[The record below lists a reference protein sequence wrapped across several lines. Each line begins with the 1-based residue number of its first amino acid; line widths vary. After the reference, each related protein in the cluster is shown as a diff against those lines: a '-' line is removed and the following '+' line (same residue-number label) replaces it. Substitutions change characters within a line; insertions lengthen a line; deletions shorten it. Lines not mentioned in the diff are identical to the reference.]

1 MNDQE
6 RQSKPKRRIGLR
18 QILRAII
25 IGIVGFIL
33 LSLSPTIILKLEGI
47 DLNRVSASEL
57 KHYDTISS
65 PNQVSVTVVAPA
77 SQPLSTMPLTNNEA
91 PSIPNG
97 CGPQLLMSENTGQV
111 LCLHIRGLPTNVEG
125 SVQGWNTATGKL
137 EEEQLLPKNPNL
149 FTSNVGVVD
158 TTIGMLF
165 ISDRNAVFIG
175 QNHKTFTA
183 SLLISHPWPSWPKM
197 LVLPD
202 HSVLVMGGKENNQRT
217 NAVELI
223 KLQPEP
229 QGDTLVAVR
238 LPDLPGAIRTGYG
251 LVALSDGRV
260 MVLGGTDSQYL
271 GCSPCTA
278 DTYILDL
285 KTKSWAAGPKMT
297 EPRANSSATLL
308 PDGRVLVAGGW
319 TPSHTWGGPG
329 SRTVEHW
336 DPIKNEFVKNAAFL
350 PTAVAMHRALWA
362 KGEEGKQLLLAGG
375 NSAAVQAYEV
385 STGVWRIVGESIQG
399 SEKRGVSVASVLIQ
413 NRQYLLR
420 QSGESNYSS
429 EKGWNLIPLRMGSG
443 LGIGGAVRN
452 FDSDS
457 GVTLYRSGLTF
468 LPGKNDT
475 PGLALGGSIHA
486 GMNTYGITAAV
497 DAIWPDGHIQ
507 ALPAFNYARTG
518 AQAFRLADGSILLIG
533 GQVNGQANAG
543 DKVESASSMEWLP
556 GNVALQ
562 EARWQ
567 PLNEGWAQDKA
578 LGQMTDGSLVAVN
591 TSGEVSRIKISTD
604 AQGKPHAEISELP
617 PLHQPRLFQNPTDLI
632 VRGLPDGRIIV
643 AGGEMQNKRLAV
655 MREDS
660 MDPNAADEY
669 LRIGEAEST
678 DDYEI
683 YEPATGQWRQSATSR
698 QIPGVGTMQAS
709 ASVVPWPQSAA
720 SRADG
725 GLLAVYDDGR
735 VARLHVKKK
744 ELDTQRSQQEECEME
759 ISSADGKMWSELKA
773 AELPVICTRA
783 RMFVLQDE
791 LFVAGDHADGHLHT
805 DIQTL
810 QWFNSATR
818 RWETLWQST
827 PQQNWRD
834 NVGRILIRQLTN
846 GKRVVLPVADML

>member
-1 MNDQE
+1 
-6 RQSKPKRRIGLR
+6 
-18 QILRAII
+18 
-25 IGIVGFIL
+25 
-33 LSLSPTIILKLEGI
+33 
-47 DLNRVSASEL
+47 
-57 KHYDTISS
+57 
-65 PNQVSVTVVAPA
+65 
-77 SQPLSTMPLTNNEA
+77 
-91 PSIPNG
+91 
-97 CGPQLLMSENTGQV
+97 
-111 LCLHIRGLPTNVEG
+111 
-125 SVQGWNTATGKL
+125 
-137 EEEQLLPKNPNL
+137 
-149 FTSNVGVVD
+149 
-158 TTIGMLF
+158 
-165 ISDRNAVFIG
+165 
-175 QNHKTFTA
+175 
-183 SLLISHPWPSWPKM
+183 
-197 LVLPD
+197 
-202 HSVLVMGGKENNQRT
+202 MGGKENNQRT

-223 KLQPEP
+223 KLQHEP

-238 LPDLPGAIRTGYG
+238 LPDLPGAIRTGYSF
-251 LVALSDGRV
+251 VALSDGRV

-278 DTYILDL
+278 DTYILDTE
-285 KTKSWAAGPKMT
+285 KKSWAAGPKMT

-308 PDGRVLVAGGW
+308 PDGSVLVAGGW

-336 DPIKNEFVKNAAFL
+336 DPIKNVFVKNAAFL

-385 STGVWRIVGESIQG
+385 STGIWRLVGESNQG
-399 SEKRGVSVASVLIQ
+399 SEKRGVSVASVLFQ

-420 QSGESNYSS
+420 ESGESNYSS
-429 EKGWNLIPLRMGSG
+429 EKGWSFIPLRMGSG
-443 LGIGGAVRN
+443 PGMGGVARN
-452 FDSDS
+452 FDSYS
-457 GVTLYRSGLTF
+457 GVALYRGGLTF

-497 DAIWPDGHIQ
+497 DAIWPDGRIQ

-518 AQAFRLADGSILLIG
+518 AQAFRLSDGSILLIG

-543 DKVESASSMEWLP
+543 DIVESASFMEWLP
-556 GNVALQ
+556 GNAAPQ

-567 PLNEGWAQDKA
+567 PLDAAWAQNKA
-578 LGQMTDGSLVAVN
+578 LGQMADGSLVAVDN
-591 TSGEVSRIKISTD
+591 SGGVSRIKFRAD
-604 AQGKPHAEISELP
+604 AQGKLQVETSKLP
-617 PLHQPRLFQNPTDLI
+617 PLHQPRLFQDPTDLI

-655 MREDS
+655 MHENS

-669 LRIGEAEST
+669 LRIGEAEPT

-683 YEPATGQWRQSATSR
+683 YEPATGQWR
-698 QIPGVGTMQAS
+698 
-709 ASVVPWPQSAA
+709 QSAA

-735 VARLHVKKK
+735 VARLHAK
-744 ELDTQRSQQEECEME
+744 EKERNDQGSPQEECEME

-773 AELPVICTRA
+773 AELPVICSRA

-791 LFVAGDHADGHLHT
+791 LFVAGSHADGNLHT

-834 NVGRILIRQLTN
+834 NVGRIIIRQLAN
-846 GKRVVLPVADML
+846 GKRVMLPVADIL

>member
-6 RQSKPKRRIGLR
+6 KQSEPKRRIGFK

-25 IGIVGFIL
+25 FVIVGFIL
-33 LSLSPTIILKLEGI
+33 LSLSPKIILKLQGI
-47 DLNRVSASEL
+47 DLNRTSANEL
-57 KHYDTISS
+57 AHNERISS

-77 SQPLSTMPLTNNEA
+77 SHPPSAMPLTNNET

-97 CGPQLLMSENTGQV
+97 CGPQMLMAENTGQV
-111 LCLHIRGLPTNVEG
+111 LCLHIRGLPFYAEG
-125 SVQGWNTATGKL
+125 SVQRWNTATGKL
-137 EEEQLLPKNPNL
+137 EEEQLLPKNSNL
-149 FTSNVGVVD
+149 FSSNVGVVD

-165 ISDRNAVFIG
+165 ISDRNAVFIA
-175 QNHKTFTA
+175 QNNKILTA
-183 SLLISHPWPSWPKM
+183 NLLISQIQPKT

-223 KLQPEP
+223 KLQHEP

-251 LVALSDGRV
+251 LVALSDGRI
-260 MVLGGTDSQYL
+260 MVLGGTDSPYL

-278 DTYILDL
+278 DTYILDTE
-285 KTKSWAAGPKMT
+285 KKSWAAGPKMT
-297 EPRANSSATLL
+297 EPRANPSTTLL
-308 PDGRVLVAGGW
+308 PDGSLLVAGGW

-385 STGVWRIVGESIQG
+385 STGIWRLVGESIQG
-399 SEKRGVSVASVLIQ
+399 SERRGVSVASVLFQ

-420 QSGESNYSS
+420 ESGELGYSS
-429 EKGWNLIPLRMGSG
+429 EKGWSFIRLRLSSGPGMGDV
-443 LGIGGAVRN
+443 ARN
-452 FDSDS
+452 FDPDS

-468 LPGKNDT
+468 LSGKNA
-475 PGLALGGSIHA
+475 PPALALGGSIHA

-518 AQAFRLADGSILLIG
+518 AQAFRLSDGSILLIG

-543 DKVESASSMEWLP
+543 DVVESASSMEWLP
-556 GNVALQ
+556 GSVAPQ

-578 LGQMTDGSLVAVN
+578 LGQMADGSLVAVD
-591 TSGEVSRIKISTD
+591 TSGGVSRIKFSTD
-604 AQGKPHAEISELP
+604 AQGKPHFEIRELP
-617 PLHQPRLFQNPTDLI
+617 PLHQPRLFQYPTDLI

-643 AGGEMQNKRLAV
+643 AGGEIQNERLAV
-655 MREDS
+655 MHEDS

-678 DDYEI
+678 DNYEI
-683 YEPATGQWRQSATSR
+683 YEPATGQWRQSST
-698 QIPGVGTMQAS
+698 
-709 ASVVPWPQSAA
+709 

-735 VARLHVKKK
+735 VARLHAKKK
-744 ELDTQRSQQEECEME
+744 ELDTQGSPQEECEME
-759 ISSADGKMWSELKA
+759 ISSADGKTWSELKA

-791 LFVAGDHADGHLHT
+791 LFVSGDHADGNLHT

-810 QWFNSATR
+810 QWFNRTTR

-834 NVGRILIRQLTN
+834 NVGRIIIRQLAN
-846 GKRVVLPVADML
+846 GKRVMLPVADIL